1 MTSEFLK
8 CNKVCER
15 LVSQMKAWSKE
26 AAMLHNRLPQED
38 RDSNLEDFRKR
49 TKRILVATH
58 LLGGRGLNFR
68 ADTDPGLVMR
78 VLCFDFPPTLDA
90 YLHCVRL
97 LTSS

>member
-38 RDSNLEDFRKR
+38 RDSNLTPDDLMQIEN
-49 TKRILVATH
+49 LE
-58 LLGGRGLNFR
+58 
-68 ADTDPGLVMR
+68 
-78 VLCFDFPPTLDA
+78 VLAAPWNVKMVSTALQ
-90 YLHCVRL
+90 
-97 LTSS
+97 TSSDKNTLNTYAFNNS